1 MNHSPERNETNFSS
15 GSYLNLSEGESILM
29 KEFFLSVS
37 SFRINNPKKQR
48 DLMNAIKSIALKL
61 LKAKIET
68 TSLTYGK
75 GIFLVQQNIAEYL
88 QDRMIVNLGAEV
100 P

>member
-1 MNHSPERNETNFSS
+1 
-15 GSYLNLSEGESILM
+15 
-29 KEFFLSVS
+29 
-37 SFRINNPKKQR
+37 
-48 DLMNAIKSIALKL
+48 L